1 MTLCYQCTMNLPDF
15 LDRVRR
21 MTMAPNPR
29 APGRKMPYKPI
40 LLATILDLLEAG
52 ELASPVL
59 TLGRLEP
66 TYRRLLDELFPGW
79 QQSRDAG
86 QPFRHL
92 ITDGIL
98 EPVTEKDSAELALL
112 LCAGAD
118 WRSILS
124 ITDRMRLDP
133 EAHALLCASEAGRV
147 ALRQVLDGLLANA
160 GATLLLAPVPWE
172 PHADDFCGWSLEK
185 EIEDWLVDHWSATPF
200 AANGVALH
208 RNTYGEVA
216 GRQFRTPAA
225 GVIDL
230 LGWEE
235 QQRRW
240 WIFELKKGRP
250 DDRVVGQVLRY
261 RAWVAGQLGR
271 DGDKVRGVVLCQNPG
286 ATLIDTVRDNRP
298 DLELWQIAPGPV
310 IQQVA

>member
-1 MTLCYQCTMNLPDF
+1 MRF
-15 LDRVRR
+15 
-21 MTMAPNPR
+21 
-29 APGRKMPYKPI
+29 
-40 LLATILDLLEAG
+40 
-52 ELASPVL
+52 
-59 TLGRLEP
+59 
-66 TYRRLLDELFPGW
+66 
-79 QQSRDAG
+79 
-86 QPFRHL
+86 L

-98 EPVTEKDSAELALL
+98 EPVTETSSAELVLL
-112 LCAGAD
+112 LSARAD
-118 WRSILS
+118 WRSIIN
-124 ITDRMRLDP
+124 ITERMRLDP
-133 EAHALLCASEAGRV
+133 EAHAQLCASEACRL
-147 ALRQVLDGLLANA
+147 ALRQVLDELLARA
-160 GATLLLAPVPWE
+160 SATHPLAPVPWE
-172 PHADDFCGWSLEK
+172 PPAADLGSWALKE

-235 QQRRW
+235 RERRW

-271 DGDKVRGVVLCQNPG
+271 HGDTVRGVVLCQNPG
-286 ATLIDTVRDNRP
+286 PTLVNTVRDSGLR
-298 DLELWQIAPGPV
+298 LELWQIAPGPV